1 MQGEFRADRTARW
14 GRLALVLVISMVAGC
29 SQHGSP
35 GSGPPRQL
43 KKSDL
48 PVAEQKYGVAPIPDK
63 SVTYQPDVIVVGGGA
78 AAIREQSSNG
88 FIWTIDARAACGR
101 PRSGQSVLHDQP
113 RGRSGTAG

>member
-78 AAIREQSSNG
+78 AAIREQSS
-88 FIWTIDARAACGR
+88 RAACGR